1 MLPTEIADL
10 LLSPE
15 RYSFNTSPEKR
26 DLLPHHRVILTT
38 TEHMHK
44 NLVVLSKAIN
54 ARAVREC
61 NKKKKKRETEK
72 RSSLSAS
79 SPRCRDESERTV
91 CLCHGNAESSW
102 WLWPYH
108 CQGVQREDTPCELC
122 LVSILK
128 ELCSESW
135 KEFRIRLTQWNCSY
149 RCTSKDLRISCP
161 SSLLGKN
168 EEIRT

>member
-61 NKKKKKRETEK
+61 NKKKRQRKEAPCQLPHHDVEMSQRGQ
-72 RSSLSAS
+72 SAS
-79 SPRCRDESERTV
+79 VTGTQSPAGDSDLTTARVCKERTLPV
-91 CLCHGNAESSW
+91 N
-102 WLWPYH
+102 
-108 CQGVQREDTPCELC
+108 
-122 LVSILK
+122 
-128 ELCSESW
+128 
-135 KEFRIRLTQWNCSY
+135 
-149 RCTSKDLRISCP
+149 
-161 SSLLGKN
+161 
-168 EEIRT
+168 